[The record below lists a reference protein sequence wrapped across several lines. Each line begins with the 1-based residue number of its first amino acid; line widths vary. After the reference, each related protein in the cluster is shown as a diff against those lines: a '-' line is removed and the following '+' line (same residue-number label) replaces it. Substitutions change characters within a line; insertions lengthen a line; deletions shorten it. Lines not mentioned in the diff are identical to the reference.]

1 MSSRVRILGVD
12 IDNITSD
19 EAGSITKELIENSNK
34 SCTLVVAPNVE
45 FIMEAQ
51 KDEEFFNILKTAS
64 LATPDSIGVIIGG
77 KLQKKPFKERIPGQT
92 YLRKVFEVGE
102 KEGWTFYL
110 LGGEGDI
117 PKRAKEHL
125 ESLYPKA
132 KIVGYHEGF
141 FTEDSEEKVIEEINS
156 LKPNVLFVAMGAPI
170 QEKWIYKNKDKL
182 KVDIA
187 AGQGGT
193 FDYEAGNIKR
203 APVWMQKCG
212 IEWFWRLIRE
222 PKRITRMVVL
232 PIYLLKIL
240 FAKDIT
246 KGKFDK

>member
-1 MSSRVRILGVD
+1 MQERVKILGVE
-12 IDNITSD
+12 IDNITSE
-19 EAGSITKELIENSNK
+19 EAGEITKQLIETSNK
-34 SCTLVVAPNVE
+34 SCSLVVAPNVE
-45 FIMEAQ
+45 FIMAAQ
-51 KDEEFFNILKTAS
+51 KDEEFFNILKTS
-64 LATPDSIGVIIGG
+64 KLATPDSIGVIIGG

-110 LGGEGDI
+110 LGGSGDI
-117 PKRAKEHL
+117 PRRAKEHL
-125 ESLYPKA
+125 ESIYPNV
-132 KIVGYHEGF
+132 KIVGYHEGYF
-141 FTEDSEEKVIEEINS
+141 KEDSEEKVIEEINS
-156 LKPNVLFVAMGAPI
+156 LQPNVLFVAMGAPR

-212 IEWFWRLIRE
+212 IEWLWRLIRE
-222 PKRITRMVVL
+222 PKRIKRMTVL
-232 PIYLLKIL
+232 PLYLLTIL
-240 FAKDIT
+240 FTKDIT

>member
-1 MSSRVRILGVD
+1 MSNRVRILGVD

-19 EAGSITKELIENSNK
+19 EAGSITKELIKNSNK